1 MQEIWKDIPNYEGL
15 YQASNLGR
23 IKGLRRYKQNHSK
36 LQIVEEKI
44 INQYV
49 NKHNGYVYS
58 MLYKDGTEKNCR
70 VHKLIAQTFIPNPEN
85 KKTINHIDGNKMNNR
100 VDNLEWATNKE
111 NIIHA
116 IETGL
121 ASTDRNKIAI
131 LQYDKKRKL
140 NSRI

>member
-36 LQIVEEKI
+36 LQLVEEKI
-44 INQYV
+44 IKQYV
-49 NKHNGYVYS
+49 NKHNGYAYTV
-58 MLYKDGTEKNCR
+58 LCKNGKEKNCR
-70 VHKLIAQTFIPNPEN
+70 VHKLIATAFIPNTEN
-85 KKTINHIDGNKMNNR
+85 KTTINHIDGNKTNNR
-100 VDNLEWATNKE
+100 VDNLEWATNQE

-116 IETGL
+116 IENGL

-131 LQYDKKRKL
+131 VQYDKKRKL
-140 NSRI
+140 NSRV